1 MPDGP
6 ALRSELTKAVDGLIH
21 RLLSELRKKDES
33 IAVVASPPGAGKT
46 TTLLR
51 LCHELA
57 KHDSTVGIVC
67 QTNHQANDVARR
79 LAALRPS
86 CPIVRFI
93 STSSPPGPRIDGTL
107 PISRSAD
114 FPDGKKI
121 VIGTAAKWS
130 LIDDCKTL
138 DAMLIDEAWQM
149 THATLL
155 PILRF
160 SGRILMIGD
169 PGQIPPVVPTPTER
183 WETSRNP
190 PHLAA
195 PDVVLRRLQAPK
207 HQLPATW
214 RLPSDSADIIAP
226 FYDFV
231 FGSAAQPGERRFSRA
246 GRGPDDRIDQ
256 TLEALHDR
264 SMALLLLPSPRSGT
278 LAIGDREV
286 ASAIAATTVRAIET
300 GAVAESTDGAKPIR
314 RVLGPQDI
322 GISATRREMVQAI
335 ADALPAEL
343 RAKIHVDT
351 AERWQGLECELM
363 IIAHPLSSVRDPSAF
378 DLETGRLCVM
388 ASRHRSG
395 LIVVSRDHVPETLAT
410 VMPSAEQPLGREDVV
425 GRGLFLHRAFWAE
438 MHKCT

>member
-1 MPDGP
+1 MADGP
-6 ALRSELTKAVDGLIH
+6 AVRAKLRQTVDDLIR
-21 RLLSELRKKDES
+21 RLLHQLRGEEES
-33 IAVVASPPGAGKT
+33 IGVVASPPGAGKT
-46 TTLLR
+46 TTLLT
-51 LCHELA
+51 LCHDLA
-57 KHDSTVGIVC
+57 KDGRAVGVAC

-79 LAALRPS
+79 LAALQPS
-86 CPIVRFI
+86 CPIIRFI
-93 STSSPPGPRIDGTL
+93 STSSPTGPEIDGTI

-114 FPDGKKI
+114 FPDGEKI

-130 LIDDCKTL
+130 LIDDCEPL

-195 PDVVLRRLQAPK
+195 PDVALRRLQAPK

-214 RLPSDSADIIAP
+214 RLPNDSASIIAP
-226 FYDFV
+226 FYDFE
-231 FGSAAQPGERRFSRA
+231 FGSAAQPGERRFSRG
-246 GRGPDDRIDQ
+246 GRGPNDRIDQ
-256 TLEALHDR
+256 ALETLQDR
-264 SMALLLLPSPRSGT
+264 SMALLLLPSPPSGT
-278 LAIGDREV
+278 LAIGDRDV
-286 ASAIAATTVRAIET
+286 AATIAGTVVRALET
-300 GAVAESTDGAKPIR
+300 GAVAESTDGAKPVR
-314 RVLGPQDI
+314 RILRPADLGV
-322 GISATRREMVQAI
+322 SATRREMVQAI
-335 ADALPAEL
+335 VDALPAEL
-343 RAKIHVDT
+343 RSKVHVDT

-363 IIAHPLSSVRDPSAF
+363 IVAHPLSSVRDPSAF

-395 LIVVSRDHVPETLAT
+395 LVVVSRDHVPETLAN
-410 VMPSAEQPLGREDVV
+410 VMPSAEQPLGRDDVV
-425 GRGLFLHRAFWAE
+425 GRGLFLHRAFWEAI
-438 MHKCT
+438 MAS